1 MNNQEVQKI
10 FDLINDKSKI
20 LALTNGTNLDFL
32 LDKAKNLH
40 IVEYD
45 KNRTD
50 KITKRLKEKKVLF
63 HVDCVEPSYPQANS
77 FTPAKPKQFDNYI
90 NHIRSLKSTHSF
102 DSVFINGRDRLR
114 AAKASLDLLK
124 DGGYIFIHDFWER
137 PRYHDMLH
145 WPELELCDQIPNKRE
160 VRVNNLKLA
169 VFKKVT
175 PKDVSDNNVFLY
187 WHGKDFRLISMLR
200 DLIYKHSNNSK
211 NYRVH
216 LLNQTN
222 AIDYVN
228 IPNNFYK
235 LSLNHQS
242 DYIRAAV
249 IYKYGGVYLKSD
261 TIVMNDLSSLFNN
274 IEEYDG
280 FFIKENN
287 QNISPGV
294 FGSKSNT
301 LFMKRWLNDI
311 TNKINKTHKHRW
323 TAFTTDLFKDYE
335 DNNLLNNYKIYD
347 GLDTMYPVNWDKCL
361 TEFIRKPY
369 DNYKTLIR
377 TYQPVIIIVN
387 SVYKYMEKF
396 RVEEIPYMD
405 MALSYFLN
413 KSKENL
419 K

>member
-124 DGGYIFIHDFWER
+124 DGGYIFIHDFWDR

-228 IPNNFYK
+228 IK
-235 LSLNHQS
+235 VTKQ
-242 DYIRAAV
+242 
-249 IYKYGGVYLKSD
+249 
-261 TIVMNDLSSLFNN
+261 
-274 IEEYDG
+274 
-280 FFIKENN
+280 
-287 QNISPGV
+287 
-294 FGSKSNT
+294 
-301 LFMKRWLNDI
+301 
-311 TNKINKTHKHRW
+311 
-323 TAFTTDLFKDYE
+323 
-335 DNNLLNNYKIYD
+335 
-347 GLDTMYPVNWDKCL
+347 
-361 TEFIRKPY
+361 
-369 DNYKTLIR
+369 
-377 TYQPVIIIVN
+377 
-387 SVYKYMEKF
+387 
-396 RVEEIPYMD
+396 
-405 MALSYFLN
+405 
-413 KSKENL
+413 
-419 K
+419 